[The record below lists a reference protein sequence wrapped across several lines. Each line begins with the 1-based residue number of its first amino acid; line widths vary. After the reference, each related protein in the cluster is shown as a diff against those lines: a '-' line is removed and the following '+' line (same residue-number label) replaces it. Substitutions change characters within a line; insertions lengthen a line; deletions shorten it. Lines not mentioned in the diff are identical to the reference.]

1 MERLII
7 LQTDKELST
16 VNGHLQPPRETHRFI
31 VHCLYKH
38 KPLTAAAAHFTHSN
52 QQHKSP
58 SPLTFC
64 VAPA

>member
-1 MERLII
+1 MEWLII

-31 VHCLYKH
+31 VHCVYKH
-38 KPLTAAAAHFTHSN
+38 KPLTAAAAQFTNSN
-52 QQHKSP
+52 QQHNSP
-58 SPLTFC
+58 SPPTFF